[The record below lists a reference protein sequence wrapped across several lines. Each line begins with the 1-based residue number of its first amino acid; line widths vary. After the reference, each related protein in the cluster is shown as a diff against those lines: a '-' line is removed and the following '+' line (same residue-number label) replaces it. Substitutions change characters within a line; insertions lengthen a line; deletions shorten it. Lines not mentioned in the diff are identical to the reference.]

1 MRICACKLHSPCSV
15 SWLRNCNTLP
25 MYDFAGMTSALRAFR
40 ELQPQEGAYI
50 SDISWSITGDSYLC
64 APSCVELHSFAD
76 IV

>member
-1 MRICACKLHSPCSV
+1 
-15 SWLRNCNTLP
+15 

-64 APSCVELHSFAD
+64 APSCVELYSFAD